1 MSDKKSGI
9 TGVGNRVLNLNL
21 WSMTMEKMKK
31 YVSSVI
37 LAFFILLGGVMGV
50 LGLTNSPSNTALAEI
65 PSSSTGFTPTRDKTE
80 EDVYDLFKQT
90 TFKAGD
96 EIMYIAGME
105 VQDHMIVPSI
115 PAGSA
120 TLTVTSGGR
129 AYNTTNITCYVDVKE
144 RGKGFDYCECGT
156 LNNNATEYNCCY
168 GGVQHYAGAPFS
180 YSTKKFYS
188 AARIKVF
195 NDDVAVTNANVQLYD
210 GENYYPLTYNAATG
224 YYSSD
229 DIFVGQYE
237 IVVDDEHTGKPLAV
251 NIFALVD
258 EDGTE
263 AGGWYYDSNDSNK
276 LHSGQVYTESI
287 YFYTMKVNTKLDGE
301 LSNTPGDVYLKS
313 PLTNLQIA
321 RQSTGVYSIRYI
333 MAEKERRE
341 SYNVIVGGRDTGYT
355 LCDSKTLSELKKE
368 VTIEYYTLKVTLN
381 ADSAWTNARVELR
394 DNDGNVRSILAY
406 RSSSGNSAVYTNI
419 MQKDEAASPVK
430 MTAFVD
436 YDDTGA
442 VVYATRD
449 GAIGSNED
457 KTFTEVTYFDAVI
470 RLKLDNG
477 AFTESVPVTVS
488 NANNSYSL
496 RNSTGTISL
505 RARKIMN
512 GTTEVPYTVAVSGTT
527 DNLAPL
533 TISQTNKSVTYQY
546 YTVKFYKYNLSGSNY
561 SASVYRTQYVRSGSK
576 AALVADPQVSGMTF
590 DKWSTATWN
599 INENLDSITEYNF
612 PAISTAVNLYPH
624 FAKTEVKI
632 HSSFVKCAVNG
643 TESSTGVAFRMANV
657 TVSGFEKGNNS
668 IKSVLLNLVNV
679 ERVYFYS
686 TSGKTFKQ
694 GQNANLTSVSGGYY
708 STQSAVSIT
717 FNNKVSMAVAQ
728 DYLRNHVVIKPI
740 VNQDVKVTLTV
751 SDGVLS
757 TSATTSVSQSQW
769 DGTTW
774 TVYNGTYNSTQL
786 TNAYVY
792 FTGNTTFN
800 GSDYVGALQIS
811 GTCYLYIPAGV
822 TVTCNGK
829 AGSGATGGGAGVY
842 LPSGATLNIFGG
854 GTLNANGGK
863 AGNGSNGDGGG
874 GAWKSG
880 STYYSGAGG
889 TGGAGGGGAG
899 AGIGTNGAQGGNG
912 GAGGGGGQVGWS
924 SKGTATFVGIAGSA
938 GGNGGNP
945 SGAGNLNVSG
955 VKINATGGA
964 AGSNGSGGGA
974 GGYQTDK
981 GTGWK
986 YNHAAAGGGGGG
998 GGGGG
1003 YAANNIGAGGAGGGG
1018 GGGGGSG
1025 ACDWYGNTKHNRI
1038 GGGYGG
1044 YGGYGASGQGGT
1056 GGDAHR
1062 DNVNLQGGGRGGAGS
1077 GGTAGPDKS
1086 QSGFT
1091 PSTGTNTKWTVTFTG
1106 ATLNGTQ
1113 EYSFNATTI
1122 TVPDYVPQGKNL
1134 FLGWKVSTYAK
1145 NAYGSSA
1152 SRPLTSAETT
1162 LYQPD
1167 EKITTALGTYGNVV
1181 LKPVMIPFEGKIAKD
1196 TLDVDKKYFASTNPT
1211 QPTYYDYT
1219 VQTYLDGVEADVGT
1233 MTFTIGGTTYK
1244 VESSASSVGLYSLR
1258 LETNVNTF
1266 TAEYDGTNITATLK
1280 KDTTNE
1286 VYFTS
1291 LKVKV
1296 TGNSNVQ
1303 SVVLKENGA
1312 PTLKKD
1318 ETASSGSTSVFSA
1331 IKQKD
1336 TDSNAYHIVV
1346 NGEDIS
1352 GKVARFGTTTEV
1364 KYAETT
1370 ATIKTNTTIE
1380 RAELVGVNKVVP
1392 LIDSGN
1398 GWMAAALLDGNDY
1411 TLYVNGYNT
1420 GVIATLNTA
1429 DVYITAKLYE
1439 IKLITRIDG
1448 VVSPSVANLT
1458 VDDQPTVKKENKPQ
1472 LLMLKSTP
1480 TTNEYYSYVV
1490 VDETPVTV
1498 KSNGSTVTT
1507 VSPDEN
1513 LGETYVDYYTVEY
1526 NKGRANGTVPVDN
1539 NLYLAGEDAIV
1550 LSSDSLSTSEENT
1563 YVAGWKAGNTN
1574 YGEGDTTA
1582 VNGKLVLSAVVA
1594 EDLLKVHYVDFF
1606 GEVEVRSRLNLKEK
1620 LVAYDGNQAATD
1632 FMTLGR
1638 KYTLLGWVLD
1648 IDNSGT
1654 IYENGAVTGFTAE
1667 DALNGSAV
1675 EVNVYFRAVYKIDYL
1690 TGLHFELGFAEA
1702 DDPDATGVKVV
1713 GNKGETFTVNYKVTV
1728 NDGVNAVLLIPQY
1741 DKAVFKLIGVNSDNA
1756 TVLGVPTPS
1765 YTLDGAIYKIAFE
1778 NTKLYNTTGEI
1789 LLSLTFEVINNVA
1802 GKYEDFGFVLDYP
1815 TTTLETVDNL
1825 TRSNAWYISGEP
1837 DLSAVH
1843 NEVKIYV
1850 DNTVRVIIQTPGK
1863 ITIAEQTVVYHAAAL
1878 TAGDVYA
1885 PAIEFV
1891 DGTTYYEFVGGEFV
1905 VDANVSASNFA
1916 DKHYYVL
1923 NTINDVFFDYSGFAQ
1938 QDDSV
1943 TKAQFTVK
1951 WYTYDGETYHEIDA
1965 PVNVGDYYLG
1975 VSATR
1980 NDYVYA
1986 VDEVIGL
1993 IHIEKANITYTIDD
2007 KTSVWSEEI
2016 VALTGDITDG
2026 TLYEGDNLNIAL
2038 STAATNQSDVDEY
2051 EITGTFD
2058 NGNYNVTFVNGTYT
2072 ITKLQIELGLDATA
2086 KFVDRSFP
2094 YDGTEKTISA
2104 TIAEFY
2110 EDILSVTY
2118 VGGENGCA
2126 GNGAIH
2132 VKYNE
2137 YEEVVGYEITAT
2149 FTINNAYLQN
2159 CEFVKDGNDNDI
2171 NTLSAVLTITIN
2183 GISKELF
2190 DELIRQFVVFS
2201 VVDGGNNNVLT
2212 PNANNAMSYG
2222 RTYNGI
2228 SEYAKVVVSTTNG
2241 NVINDK
2247 ISTYVTYK
2255 LDNLESVIINASAD
2269 YDYSEYYVKNANV
2282 YVVTVTFVA
2291 AEGYAFEADVNP
2303 VFTITMT
2310 ISRKELTIGASSY
2323 VEYSDDALAVT
2334 VDDGTNGW
2342 LEGEDYAT
2350 YGTSADALKAYLS
2363 TTYTNGMTAGTPYT
2377 LSWIDGAN
2385 AIIEEILYN
2394 YDVTLVA
2401 ENGEVQKKII
2411 YASDYVFDGYS
2422 GLYDGLDHTL
2432 VITKDDVALTSSDP
2446 IVAYAIKL
2454 GDTEKYIVKNVA
2466 DSNENYTAY
2475 LTLKDAANYVFAD
2488 DEIWTITDEKE
2499 KANLTA
2505 AVLISAKSL
2514 EIEVAY
2520 STKSTASFSLTG
2532 FVANEN
2538 ENVLTNLKYFIDA
2551 IEFDNTVITAST
2563 LENGRFELS
2572 ATSDNDNY
2580 SFVSYKLV
2588 VYKVTFANGTYSE
2601 TVAGSGVVPQNM
2613 PETQYVFSGLDGY
2626 AFEFVAKEGDDEIDV
2641 PDDAESAIEGSFKA
2655 DLPLENPTL
2664 RHYTFKL
2671 WTAESGVNSAFDFTK
2686 IIESDVTI
2694 YAYWE
2699 ENATYTITY
2708 KYKIDEQTTFNDLET
2723 VTYYTDDELIYNDT
2737 LRALEVRAWF
2747 TVDAWYYEDT
2757 LATKFI
2763 NKTFLSENTTLY
2775 GHYRFDI
2782 GIGDV
2787 NADGEVNANDITLY
2801 RQWIVGGYPM
2811 TVVAK
2816 GAEWETVTAANFDAN
2831 GTYFVKRVADSNAQ
2845 TATVTVLGDN
2855 SLDIRDVST
2864 IRMGLVGGYGFDV
2877 ETGVEV
2883 TKESLVIISV
2893 SEINN
2898 VSKLLNVIGAGK
2910 KAKLSADID
2919 ESSAIIDVANFRK
2932 DIVIDLNGKTL
2943 TVPSFRLALLS
2954 NYEGKIKIS
2963 NGTIIATNGISLL
2976 APSGTIIL
2984 NNVTLY
2990 DENGEFTLGAADHSL
3005 HFEGNVKFFK
3015 GDATENVP
3023 ASVAI
3028 PASTRVVLGSGA
3040 DVKLEK
3046 IDVLE
3051 VAGYTLTIDL
3061 ADNTTTSMRVNGEAN
3076 VTGSDTSKVET
3087 VLCSASNG
3095 INKYYY
3101 DSLQDAVDA
3110 AGTTATTITLFR
3122 NANGNG
3128 VIVGENQRITFDFGG
3143 YTYNVDG
3150 TTVGSTGTETNG
3162 FQLLKGATVTFK
3174 NGTLKTVTAKIL
3186 IQNYAATTLDNFI
3199 VTGEGAE
3206 NLLYVASNNFGS
3218 LEVIN
3223 GSKIVAYND
3232 QVAFDLWYG
3241 MKADYD
3247 GGITVTLGSDAEV
3260 TGKVEMGA
3268 ANRATSGFAENVKL
3282 IVNEGATWDKEITL
3296 SNNLILTAPWVFD
3309 FDCTLDLAGKTVSN
3323 TVDIWNKATSAWSLI
3338 SVQNGSLTVKGNGQ
3352 LLAKV
3357 NDCYAL
3363 DVRNGATLTIENG
3376 TYVGNVHAVY
3386 VLEGKLTVNGGSFSV
3401 QQKYS
3406 ETLPDEYVLNCY
3418 DANRTNGTAKIVVTG
3433 GTFVGFNPADC
3444 SAEGAH
3450 TNFVADGYSVINEDS
3465 TYTVVENN

>member
-9 TGVGNRVLNLNL
+9 TGVGNRVLNSNL

-50 LGLTNSPSNTALAEI
+50 LCLTNSPSNTALAEI
-65 PSSSTGFTPTRDKTE
+65 PSSTTGFTPSRNTSEETVYELWQKTPSE
-80 EDVYDLFKQT
+80 LT
-90 TFKAGD
+90 AGM
-96 EIMYIAGME
+96 EIMYVAGTE
-105 VQDHMIVPSI
+105 VQGHLVVPSI

-120 TLTVTSGGR
+120 TLKITSGGK
-129 AYNTTNITCYVDVKE
+129 AYNTTDITCYVDVVE
-144 RGKGFDYCECGT
+144 RGKGFDGCPCGT
-156 LNNNATEYNCCY
+156 LNNGAKEYNCCY
-168 GGVQHYAGAPFS
+168 GGIQHYAGAPFS
-180 YSTKKFYS
+180 YSSKTYYS
-188 AARIKVF
+188 TAKVGVF
-195 NDDVAVTNANVQLYD
+195 IDDVAITNATVQLFD
-210 GENYYPLTYNAATG
+210 GTKYFSLTNIGNG
-224 YYSSD
+224 YYQSNQ
-229 DIFVGQYE
+229 IFIGEYE
-237 IVVDDEHTGKPLAV
+237 IIVNGEHTGKPFIL
-251 NIFALVD
+251 
-258 EDGTE
+258 
-263 AGGWYYDSNDSNK
+263 NK
-276 LHSGQVYTESI
+276 FEIGENYSVVGDVVYSGMTYTENV
-287 YFYTMKVNTKLDGE
+287 YFYTMTVKTKLDGN
-301 LSNTPGDVYLKS
+301 LSDAPGEVYLKS

-321 RQSTGVYSIRYI
+321 RKETGIYSIRYI
-333 MAEKERRE
+333 MTENERRE
-341 SYNVIVGGRDTGYT
+341 EYKVLVGGRDTGYT
-355 LCDSKTLSELKKE
+355 LCDSKTVSELKKE
-368 VTIEYYTLKVTLN
+368 VTIEYYTLKLTLK

-394 DNDGNVRSILAY
+394 DDNGDVRSILAY
-406 RSSSGNSAVYTNI
+406 TSTSGNDAVYTNI
-419 MQKDEAASPVK
+419 MQKDEAVSPVK
-430 MTAFVD
+430 MTAFVNYEETD
-436 YDDTGA
+436 A
-442 VVYATRD
+442 VIYATRT
-449 GAIGSNED
+449 GEIGSATD
-457 KTFTEVTYFDAVI
+457 KTFAEITYYDATI
-470 RLKLDNG
+470 TLKLDSG
-477 AFTESVPVTVS
+477 AFTEPVPVTVS
-488 NANNSYSL
+488 NAYNSYSL
-496 RNSTGTISL
+496 RNSTGTLAL
-505 RARKIMN
+505 RVRKILN

-527 DNLAPL
+527 DNIAPL
-533 TISQTNKSVTYQY
+533 TMSQTNKSISYQY
-546 YTVKFYKYNLSGSNY
+546 YTVKFYTYNLSGSNY
-561 SASVYRTQYVRSGSK
+561 SAAVYRTQYVRSGSK

-590 DKWSTATWN
+590 DKWSTTTWN
-599 INENLDSITEYNF
+599 INENLDSITEYSF
-612 PAISTAVNLYPH
+612 PAINAAVNIYPH

-632 HSSFVKCAVNG
+632 NNSFVKCAVSG

-657 TVSGFEKGNNS
+657 TISGFEKGNNS
-668 IKSVLLNLVNV
+668 IKSILLNLVNV
-679 ERVYFYS
+679 ETVYFYS

-694 GQNANLTSVSGGYY
+694 GQNANLSSVSGGLYA
-708 STQSAVSIT
+708 TNAAVSIT
-717 FNNKVSMAVAQ
+717 FNNKVSMATAQ
-728 DYLRNHVVIKPI
+728 DYLRNYVVIKPI
-740 VNQDVKVTLTV
+740 VNQDVDVTLTV

-757 TSATTSVSQSQW
+757 TSSTTSVSQSQW

-774 TVYNGTYNSTQL
+774 AVYNGTYNSTQL

-800 GSDYVGALQIS
+800 GTDYTGALKIS
-811 GTCYLYIPAGV
+811 GTCYLYIPSGI

-842 LPSGATLNIFGG
+842 LPSGANLYVFGD
-854 GTLNANGGK
+854 GTLNATGGR
-863 AGNGSNGDGGG
+863 AGNGTKGSPGGG
-874 GAWKSG
+874 GWKNG
-880 STYYSGAGG
+880 STYGSGAGG
-889 TGGAGGGGAG
+889 AGGAGGGGAG
-899 AGIGTNGAQGGNG
+899 AGIGTNGANGGNG
-912 GAGGGGGQVGWS
+912 GAGGGGGSVGWS
-924 SKGTATFVGIAGSA
+924 SKGKAQFWGKGGSA
-938 GGNGGNP
+938 GANGGSP
-945 SGAGNLNVSG
+945 AAAGNLYVSG
-955 VKINATGGA
+955 VRINAVGGSS
-964 AGSNGSGGGA
+964 GSNGGGGSA
-974 GGYQTDK
+974 GGYQTDS

-986 YNHAAAGGGGGG
+986 YNHCAAGGGGGG
-998 GGGGG
+998 GGGAG
-1003 YAANNIGAGGAGGGG
+1003 YAANAIGAGGQGGGG

-1025 ACDWYGNTKHNRI
+1025 ACDYHSNTDYNCI
-1038 GGGYGG
+1038 GGGKGG
-1044 YGGYGASGQGGT
+1044 NGGYGASGKASNGGN
-1056 GGDAHR
+1056 AHCAHQ
-1062 DNVNLQGGGRGGAGS
+1062 DVPGGGGGGS
-1077 GGTAGPDKS
+1077 GYGGTAGSAKS
-1086 QSGFT
+1086 QSNFDVNND
-1091 PSTGTNTKWTVTFTG
+1091 SNTKWTITFQG
-1106 ATLNGTQ
+1106 ATSNGTHN
-1113 EYSFNATTI
+1113 YSFTATTI
-1122 TVPDYVPQGKNL
+1122 TVPDYVPTGKNL

-1145 NAYGSSA
+1145 NAYGSAA
-1152 SRPLTSAETT
+1152 SRPLTSAEST
-1162 LYQPD
+1162 LYQPGA
-1167 EKITTALGTYGNVV
+1167 KITTALGTYGNVV
-1181 LKPVMIPFEGKIAKD
+1181 LKPVTMPYEGKIAKD
-1196 TLDVDKKYFASTNPT
+1196 TLHVDKKYFASSNPT
-1211 QPTYYDYT
+1211 TPTYYNYII
-1219 VQTYLDGVEADVGT
+1219 QTYLDGVKANVGT

-1258 LETNVNTF
+1258 LETNANTF
-1266 TAEYDGTNITATLK
+1266 TAKYDGTSITGTLNK
-1280 KDTTNE
+1280 NSTNN

-1303 SVVLKENGA
+1303 SVVLQENGA

-1318 ETASSGSTSVFSA
+1318 ETASSGLTSVFSA
-1331 IKQKD
+1331 IKQQNAD
-1336 TDSNAYHIVV
+1336 TNSYTIII
-1346 NGEDIS
+1346 NGEEIS
-1352 GKVARFGTTTEV
+1352 GKVASFGTTTEV
-1364 KYAETT
+1364 KYSTVN
-1370 ATIKTNTTIE
+1370 ATVTTNTTIE
-1380 RAELVGVNKVVP
+1380 RVELIGTDKVVP
-1392 LIDSGN
+1392 LVEAGDVWTGT
-1398 GWMAAALLDGNDY
+1398 ALLDNKTY
-1411 TLYVNGYNT
+1411 KLYVNGYDT
-1420 GVIATLNTA
+1420 KVSVSLNAASVSTS
-1429 DVYITAKLYE
+1429 AKIYE

-1458 VDDQPTVKKENKPQ
+1458 VDDQPTVKKETLTKNA
-1472 LLMLKSTP
+1472 S
-1480 TTNEYYSYVV
+1480 EYYSYVV

-1498 KSNGSTVTT
+1498 KSNGSTVKT
-1507 VSPDEN
+1507 VTPGTS
-1513 LGETYVDYYTVEY
+1513 LGNTYVDYYTVEY
-1526 NKGRANGTVPVDN
+1526 NKGSATGTVPVDN
-1539 NLYLAGEDAIV
+1539 NLYLAGTDATI

-1574 YGEGDTTA
+1574 YGEGDTAA
-1582 VNGKLVLSAVVA
+1582 VNGKLILNAVVA

-1606 GEVEVRSRLNLKEK
+1606 GEVEVRSRLSLKEK

-1690 TGLHFELGFAEA
+1690 TGLHFGLGFADV
-1702 DDPDATGVKVV
+1702 DDPDNTGVKVV
-1713 GNKGETFTVNYKVTV
+1713 GNIGETFTVNYKVTV
-1728 NDGVNAVLLIPQY
+1728 NDGVNAILLIPQY

-1863 ITIAEQTVVYHAAAL
+1863 ITIAEQTVVYHAEAL

-1885 PAIEFV
+1885 PATEFV
-1891 DGTTYYEFVGGEFV
+1891 DGRTYYEFVGGEFV

-1923 NTINDVFFDYSGFAQ
+1923 NTIDDVFFDYSGFAQ

-1986 VDEVIGL
+1986 VEEVKGL
-1993 IHIEKANITYTIDD
+1993 IHIVKANIIYTIDD

-2016 VALTGDITDG
+2016 VALTGEITDG
-2026 TLYEGDNLNIAL
+2026 TLYEGDNLNITL
-2038 STAATNQSDVDEY
+2038 STAATNQSDVGEY
-2051 EITGTFD
+2051 AITGTFD
-2058 NGNYNVTFVNGTYT
+2058 NGNYKVTFVNGTYT

-2086 KFVDRSFP
+2086 KFVDGSFP

-2126 GNGAIH
+2126 ENGAIH
-2132 VKYNE
+2132 VKYDAE
-2137 YEEVVGYEITAT
+2137 GEVVGYEITAT

-2190 DELIRQFVVFS
+2190 DELVGQFVVFS
-2201 VVDGGNNNVLT
+2201 VVDGENNNVLT

-2291 AEGYAFEADVNP
+2291 AEGYAFAADVNP

-2310 ISRKELTIGASSY
+2310 IERKALVIGASSY
-2323 VEYSDDALAVT
+2323 VEYSDDALTVT

-2342 LEGEDYAT
+2342 IESEDYAT

-2385 AIIEEILYN
+2385 AIIEEILFN

-2422 GLYDGLDHTL
+2422 GLYDGLYHTL
-2432 VITKDDVALTSSDP
+2432 VITKDEVALTSEDP
-2446 IVAYAIKL
+2446 IVSYVIKL
-2454 GDTEKYIVKNVA
+2454 GETEKYIVRNVA
-2466 DSNENYTAY
+2466 DSDENYTAY
-2475 LTLKDAANYVFAD
+2475 LSLKDSANYIFANND
-2488 DEIWTITDEKE
+2488 TVWTLTDNNT
-2499 KANLTA
+2499 KANRTA
-2505 AVLISAKSL
+2505 EVSIAKRSL
-2514 EIEVAY
+2514 EIVVY
-2520 STKSTASFSLTG
+2520 YNTKSTGTLSLTD
-2532 FVANEN
+2532 FVGGEN
-2538 ENVLTNLKYFIDA
+2538 ESVLTNLKYFVGSNEIA
-2551 IEFDNTVITAST
+2551 GNSITANA
-2563 LENGRFELS
+2563 NGTFILS
-2572 ATSDNDNY
+2572 ATSDNGNY
-2580 SFVSYKLV
+2580 AFDDYQLV
-2588 VYKVTFANGTYSE
+2588 VYKVSFEYGDYSE
-2601 TVAGSGVVPQNM
+2601 AVAGNGVVPQNM
-2613 PETQYVFSGLDGY
+2613 PEDQYIFSGIDGY
-2626 AFEFVAKEGDDEIDV
+2626 TFDAVEEAGEDKGKYTADE
-2641 PDDAESAIEGSFKA
+2641 PS
-2655 DLPLENPTL
+2655 ENPTL

-2671 WTAESGVNSAFDFTK
+2671 WTAEFGVNSAFDFAK

-2694 YAYWE
+2694 YAYW
-2699 ENATYTITY
+2699 NVNPTYTITY

-2737 LRALEVRAWF
+2737 LRALEVKAWF
-2747 TVDAWYYEDT
+2747 TADAWYYEAT

-2811 TVVAK
+2811 TVVTK
-2816 GAEWETVTAANFDAN
+2816 GDEWATVTEDGFNAN

-2845 TATVTVLGDN
+2845 TATATILGDN

-3051 VAGYTLTIDL
+3051 VEGYTLTIDL
-3061 ADNTTTSMRVNGEAN
+3061 ADNTTTSIRVNGEAN

-3128 VIVGENQRITFDFGG
+3128 IIVGENQRITFDFGG

-3218 LEVIN
+3218 LEVTN
-3223 GSKIVAYND
+3223 SSKIVAYND

-3309 FDCTLDLAGKTVSN
+3309 FDCTLDLGDYTVTGAN
-3323 TVDIWNKATSAWSLI
+3323 I
-3338 SVQNGSLTVKGNGQ
+3338 
-3352 LLAKV
+3352 
-3357 NDCYAL
+3357 
-3363 DVRNGATLTIENG
+3363 NGAAINVLAGTTLTIYAG
-3376 TYVGNVHAVY
+3376 QGGVT
-3386 VLEGKLTVNGGSFSV
+3386 GGSGADCIAISVSGTLNVYGGNYTVGADKDGYGNSTLYANANTAVINIYGGNFSSAAAWHNF
-3401 QQKYS
+3401 Y
-3406 ETLPDEYVLNCY
+3406 YVLNQLNSATESVITVY
-3418 DANRTNGTAKIVVTG
+3418 G
-3433 GTFVGFNPADC
+3433 GTFENYNPALGDDKL
-3444 SAEGAH
+3444 GG
-3450 TNFVADGYSVINEDS
+3450 NFVADGYSVINEDS